1 MTTGLT
7 WRPMVPSDLPA
18 ILSVAAAVHPTY
30 PEGEAVFMERMSLA
44 PHGCLCLSDGQGLA
58 GYLLSHP
65 WRERDPP
72 ALDTLLG
79 QIPPDAPVWYV
90 HDLALLP
97 RARGG
102 GAAGRA
108 VEHLVAAASARG
120 CAALALVAVNDS
132 VGFWE
137 RQGFRVVHDPS
148 LASKLASYDDAA
160 RYMIR
165 PLR

>member
-1 MTTGLT
+1 M
-7 WRPMVPSDLPA
+7 
-18 ILSVAAAVHPTY
+18 VAADVPAVLAVAAQVHPAY
-30 PEGEAVFMERMSLA
+30 PEGEAVFVERMRLA
-44 PHGCLCLSDGQGLA
+44 PQGCLSLGDGQGLA

-65 WRERDPP
+65 WRQGDVP
-72 ALDTLLG
+72 ALDSLLG
-79 QIPPDAPVWYV
+79 SIPTDAPVWYV

-97 RARGG
+97 RARGT

-108 VEHLVAAASARG
+108 VDRLVAVASARG
-120 CAALALVAVNDS
+120 CDALALIAVNDS

-160 RYMIR
+160 RYMMR